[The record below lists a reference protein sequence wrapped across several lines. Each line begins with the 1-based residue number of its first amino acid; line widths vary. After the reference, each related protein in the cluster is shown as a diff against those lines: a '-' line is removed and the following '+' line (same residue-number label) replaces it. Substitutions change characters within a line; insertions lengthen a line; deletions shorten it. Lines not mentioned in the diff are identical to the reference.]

1 MQTIAGRGVGASK
14 RERIGV
20 ALVGVGGAVATT
32 AIAGIEMIK
41 AGKNDRTGLP
51 LAEMA
56 VPGLADYR
64 DLVFTGWDVN
74 GDDLG
79 VAAEKHGVLGR
90 DALEAGAAGLR
101 GIRPMPAVGSAKFC
115 KNVDGE
121 NKFNAG
127 SHREAVER
135 IADDLARFKR
145 ESGVDRVVMVNLAST
160 EQYPD
165 LVRPRCRVC
174 EAFERGLDESD
185 AAIGPAML
193 YAYAAIESG
202 TPTRTSRPRSPPTS
216 SR

>member
-127 SHREAVER
+127 SHREAVR
-135 IADDLARFKR
+135 AHRRRPARASSAR
-145 ESGVDRVVMVNLAST
+145 AASTAWSWCNLAST
-160 EQYPD
+160 EHYPD
-165 LVRPRCRVC
+165 T
-174 EAFERGLDESD
+174 G
-185 AAIGPAML
+185 AAAL
-193 YAYAAIESG
+193 Q
-202 TPTRTSRPRSPPTS
+202 SPGS
-216 SR
+216 L